1 MRVRCMLL
9 PPTLPLLY
17 IELHIIDGFK
27 KKNKSVV
34 YAQSTATSFLNEA
47 LPFLICLLAASRC
60 HQAFATAWLC

>member
-27 KKNKSVV
+27 KKINLWCMLR
-34 YAQSTATSFLNEA
+34 AQPHHF
-47 LPFLICLLAASRC
+47 
-60 HQAFATAWLC
+60 